1 MRSIMQARMRDLYL
15 PKRWITLRVVVG
27 IFLLACGITA
37 NARALLSATTA
48 AQDAQMQTKIQSA
61 LKDKKYRNVTASVS
75 KGVVTL
81 SGKVDLYVYKL
92 DAVKI
97 SRSVDGVHLVLDN
110 LAVGGSSVSDQK
122 LRQELL
128 EKIQTNRVGF
138 GQVFDAITVQ
148 VQDGVVT
155 LGGHAVDPATI
166 ELTVSLVESMP
177 GVRGIAN
184 KIQVDP
190 LSAMDDQIRMAEFN
204 AIYNYSPL
212 SEYSMVPARPIRISV
227 QNGNVT
233 LYGVVGTQ
241 MDKDLV
247 GLRASQVSGIL
258 RVTNDLMVASTPSKK
273 Q

>member
-1 MRSIMQARMRDLYL
+1 MYL
-15 PKRWITLRVVVG
+15 RKRWATLRAAVG
-27 IFLLACGITA
+27 ILVLACGITV
-37 NARALLSATTA
+37 NARALFAATTA
-48 AQDAQMQTKIQSA
+48 AQDAQVQAKIQSA
-61 LKDKKYRNVTASVS
+61 LKDKKYRDVTASVS

-81 SGKVDLYVYKL
+81 SGKVDVYGYKL
-92 DAVKI
+92 DAVKT

-110 LAVGGSSVSDQK
+110 LAVGGSSVPDQK
-122 LRQELL
+122 LQQELL

-148 VQDGVVT
+148 VQRGVVT

-177 GVRGIAN
+177 GVKGVVE

-212 SEYSMVPARPIRISV
+212 SEYSTVPERPIRISV
-227 QNGNVT
+227 QNGKVT

-247 GLRASQVSGIL
+247 GLRANQVPGIL
-258 RVTNDLMVASTPSKK
+258 HVTNDLIVAG
-273 Q
+273 QGHE

>member
-1 MRSIMQARMRDLYL
+1 MQFMTQARMRDLYL
-15 PKRWITLRVVVG
+15 RKRWATLRAVVG
-27 IFLLACGITA
+27 ILLLACGITA
-37 NARALLSATTA
+37 NTRALFAATTA
-48 AQDAQMQTKIQSA
+48 AQDAQVQAKIQSA
-61 LKDKKYRNVTASVS
+61 LKDKKYRDVTASVS

-81 SGKVDLYVYKL
+81 SGKVDVYGYKL

-110 LAVGGSSVSDQK
+110 LAVGGSSVPDQK
-122 LRQELL
+122 LQQELL

-148 VQDGVVT
+148 VQRGVVT
-155 LGGHAVDPATI
+155 LGGHAVNPATI

-177 GVRGIAN
+177 GVKGVVE

-212 SEYSMVPARPIRISV
+212 SEYSTVPERPIRISV
-227 QNGNVT
+227 QNGKVT

-247 GLRASQVSGIL
+247 GLRANQVPGIL
-258 RVTNDLMVASTPSKK
+258 HVTNDLIVAG
-273 Q
+273 QGHE